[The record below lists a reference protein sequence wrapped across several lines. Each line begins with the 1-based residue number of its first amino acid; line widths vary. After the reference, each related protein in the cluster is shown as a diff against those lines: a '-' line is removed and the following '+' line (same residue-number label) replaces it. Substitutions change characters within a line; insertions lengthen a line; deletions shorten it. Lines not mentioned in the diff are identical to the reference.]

1 MDELDLIIE
10 DAKEQMQGSLDH
22 LEKAFLKIR
31 AGKASPAMVS
41 AVMVDYYGS
50 STPLPQVAN
59 VSTPDAKTITVQPWE
74 KNLIPEI
81 EKAIINANLG
91 FAPSNNG
98 DLIII
103 NIPPLT
109 EERRIELSKIAKAE
123 TENAKV
129 SIRNAR
135 KDANNSIKKV
145 SDISEDIIKE
155 YENKI
160 QELTDT
166 FVKKTDELYAV
177 KDGEIMTV

>member
-50 STPLPQVAN
+50 STPLSQVAN

-135 KDANNSIKKV
+135 KDANNSIKKI

-160 QELTDT
+160 QELTDA

>member
-50 STPLPQVAN
+50 STPLSQVAN

-91 FAPSNNG
+91 FRS
-98 DLIII
+98 
-103 NIPPLT
+103 
-109 EERRIELSKIAKAE
+109 EEHTSELQSRGQL
-123 TENAKV
+123 V
-129 SIRNAR
+129 CR
-135 KDANNSIKKV
+135 
-145 SDISEDIIKE
+145 
-155 YENKI
+155 
-160 QELTDT
+160 L
-166 FVKKTDELYAV
+166 LL
-177 KDGEIMTV
+177 

>member
-50 STPLPQVAN
+50 STPLSQVAN

-81 EKAIINANLG
+81 EKAIINSNLG

-98 DLIII
+98 DMIII

-109 EERRIELSKIAKAE
+109 EERRKELSKIAKSEA
-123 TENAKV
+123 ENAKV

-135 KDANNSIKKV
+135 KDANNEIKKEENA
-145 SDISEDIIKE
+145 SDDLKKQ
-155 YENKI
+155 YEERI
-160 QELTDT
+160 QGLTDK
-166 FVKKTDELYAV
+166 FVAKTDEILA
-177 KDGEIMTV
+177 KKEKEIMTV

>member
-10 DAKEQMQGSLDH
+10 DTKEQMQGSLEH

-31 AGKASPAMVS
+31 AGKASPAMISSV
-41 AVMVDYYGS
+41 VVDYYGS
-50 STPLPQVAN
+50 STPLSQVAN

-81 EKAIINANLG
+81 EKAIINSNLG

-98 DLIII
+98 DMIII

-109 EERRIELSKIAKAE
+109 EERRVELSKIAKAE

-155 YENKI
+155 YEVKI
-160 QELTDT
+160 QELTDK
-166 FVKKTDELYAV
+166 FVKKSDEIYAV
-177 KDGEIMTV
+177 KDEEIMTV